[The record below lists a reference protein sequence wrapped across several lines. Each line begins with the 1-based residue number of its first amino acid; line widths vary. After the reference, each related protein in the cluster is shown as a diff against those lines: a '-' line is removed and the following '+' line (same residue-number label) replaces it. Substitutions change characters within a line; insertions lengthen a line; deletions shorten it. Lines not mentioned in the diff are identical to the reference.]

1 MARKLIGQNIQTH
14 WVTRAGLE
22 GIGALHGLTF
32 APISPIPVRNSP
44 EKIQDQVNRQVER
57 LRRCQG
63 HSPSHPWSSLRTWPN
78 VHQRFNKSANICYS

>member
-32 APISPIPVRNSP
+32 APISPIPVRTSP
-44 EKIQDQVNRQVER
+44 EKKPR
-57 LRRCQG
+57 
-63 HSPSHPWSSLRTWPN
+63 PSQSASRKAKALPRTLTQPPMELAAN
-78 VHQRFNKSANICYS
+78 VA